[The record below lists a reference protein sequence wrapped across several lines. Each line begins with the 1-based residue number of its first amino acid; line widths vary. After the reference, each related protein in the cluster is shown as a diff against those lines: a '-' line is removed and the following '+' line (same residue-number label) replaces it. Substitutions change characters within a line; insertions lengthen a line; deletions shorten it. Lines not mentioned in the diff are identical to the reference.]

1 MTNAQSAG
9 DTAQQEPT
17 KLRSYKIHEDEM
29 KWESSDTNI
38 IWEDGKEY
46 GRFRCVLNRGD
57 GHGLTMLAR
66 FVAPPGKA
74 WKIIGRAPELGEEV
88 YLLKGSYYDTKGRVT
103 TPESAYMYNHP
114 GALHGGISTDMTLFI
129 HWCSGKPDE
138 IVSVEL
144 IDFETPEA

>member
-1 MTNAQSAG
+1 MESQSPQQ
-9 DTAQQEPT
+9 TAPQQKPGQ
-17 KLRSYKIHEDEM
+17 RSYRILQKEM

-38 IWEDGKEY
+38 VWEDGKEY

-74 WKIIGRAPELGEEV
+74 WKITGRAPELGEEV
-88 YLLKGSYYDTKGRVT
+88 FLLHGSYYDTRGRIT
-103 TPESAYMYNHP
+103 TPESAYMYNSP
-114 GALHGGISTDMTLFI
+114 GALHGGISTDMTLFL

-144 IDFETPEA
+144 IDFDTPAQ

>member
-1 MTNAQSAG
+1 MENQ
-9 DTAQQEPT
+9 DTEKTA
-17 KLRSYKIHEDEM
+17 LRSYKILEDNF

-57 GHGLTMLAR
+57 GHGLSMLAR

-88 YLLKGSYYDTKGRVT
+88 YLLKGAYYDTRGRVAV
-103 TPESAYMYNHP
+103 PEGTFMYNAP
-114 GALHGGISTDMTLFI
+114 GAVHGGISTDMTLLL

-138 IVSVEL
+138 IISVEL
-144 IDFETPEA
+144 IDFEVHEE

>member
-1 MTNAQSAG
+1 MENQ
-9 DTAQQEPT
+9 DPEKTA
-17 KLRSYKIHEDEM
+17 LRSYKILEDNF

-88 YLLKGSYYDTKGRVT
+88 YLLKGAYYDTRGRVAV
-103 TPESAYMYNHP
+103 PEGAFMYNAP
-114 GALHGGISTDMTLFI
+114 GAVHGGISTDMTLLL

-138 IVSVEL
+138 IISVEL
-144 IDFETPEA
+144 IDFEVQEEAG